1 MQQLACLCCLC
12 ISSCIKMPAAAKD
25 EGLSAERGALR
36 RLSRGT
42 TEDEEG
48 RGRTEMQGCCAKN
61 WGEGCE
67 WGERDGRY
75 RISIWG
81 GEETREGGRGGA
93 GRACQCFSI
102 SAPAFGLSLTY
113 IQYQRDKKWVSRIC
127 LFSLP
132 HRPSLFCC
140 ARARFS
146 CPKRRLDANENVKVL
161 QELWHVQVSG
171 SCRYKGKLS
180 IFCLWLCVLALGRGW
195 KPSGI
200 QGTGG
205 CGAQMRKWRA
215 KRKGYN
221 TPVNRRALQTCSS
234 QTFHFISVGWR
245 KSKLRSSGFT

>member
-1 MQQLACLCCLC
+1 MQQLVCLCCLC

-48 RGRTEMQGCCAKN
+48 RGRTEMQWCCAKN
-61 WGEGCE
+61 WGDGCE

-75 RISIWG
+75 RISIWR

-180 IFCLWLCVLALGRGW
+180 IFLFVVVRV
-195 KPSGI
+195 
-200 QGTGG
+200 GTWQRLETKWYPGNGG
-205 CGAQMRKWRA
+205 MRCTDEKMA
-215 KRKGYN
+215 CK
-221 TPVNRRALQTCSS
+221 A
-234 QTFHFISVGWR
+234 
-245 KSKLRSSGFT
+245 